1 MDRAEA
7 EAIYEQGKEATV
19 EELLELSKKADQYD
33 QLMANH
39 ETAPSGSK
47 PPYEKKN
54 IHRCKKGRKTPGRKK
69 GHPGASRRMPTS
81 VDGEVEHTLSCCPD
95 CGQPLGESFETTERT
110 IEDIPPPK
118 ARVIRHRKH
127 RYYCCNCKKV
137 VEPVVTEALPG
148 ARIGLNVLMLA
159 AWLHYGAGMSLGNL
173 VRLFR
178 FASGL
183 PLTPS
188 GLIHAWHRIAE
199 YLEPYYEQIRKKV
212 QSARALHADET
223 GWRVN
228 GVTYWLWCFATKVWC
243 FYVIRKD
250 RSRRVV
256 KSVLGEILRGILI
269 CDFWGAYNAIVAI
282 AKQRCLYHLFTELLK
297 VDKRNKTP
305 QWTSFRRGLKRLLKD
320 GIRLAANRKAH
331 SDAAFARRQQR
342 LLDRLDAILNGTYED
357 KDCRRLLKRLR
368 RHRAEIFTFL
378 DYPEVSPFNNHGEQQ
393 MRKPVLVRRIS
404 HGNRSDRAAHAQEIL
419 MTLFRSMELQGRDPI
434 EEVLRLIRTAIAG
447 KVQEMEEAIDQ
458 AA

>member
-7 EAIYEQGKEATV
+7 EAIFDQGKEATV
-19 EELLELSKKADQYD
+19 EKLLELSKKAEQYD
-33 QLMANH
+33 RLLANR

-47 PPYEKKN
+47 PPYEKEN
-54 IHRCKKGRKTPGRKK
+54 IHRSKKGRKRPGRKK
-69 GHPGASRRMPTS
+69 GHPGASRKMPEA
-81 VDGEVEHTLSCCPD
+81 VDGEVEHTLSLCPH
-95 CGQPLGESFETTERT
+95 CGQPLGESFETTDRT

-127 RYYCCNCKKV
+127 RYWCCNCNEV
-137 VEPVVTEALPG
+137 VEPVVIEALPG
-148 ARIGLNVLMLA
+148 GRIGLNVLVLG
-159 AWLHYGAGMSLGNL
+159 AWMHYAAGMSLGNL

-188 GLIHAWHRIAE
+188 GLIQAWRRIAE

-212 QSARALHADET
+212 QNARALHADET
-223 GWRVN
+223 GWRVS
-228 GVTYWLWCFATKVWC
+228 GITYWLWCFATKAWC

-256 KSVLGEILRGILI
+256 RSVLGDLLQGILI

-282 AKQRCLYHLFTELLK
+282 AKQRCLFHLFTELLK

-320 GIRLAANRKAH
+320 GIRLAANRKVY
-331 SDAAFARRQQR
+331 SDPVFARRKQH
-342 LLDRLDAILNGTYED
+342 LLDRLDAILHGEYQD
-357 KDCRRLLKRLR
+357 RDSRRLVKRLR
-368 RHRAEIFTFL
+368 RHRDEIFTFL

-393 MRKPVLVRRIS
+393 MRKPVQVRRIS
-404 HGNRSDRAAHAQEIL
+404 HGNRSDRAAHTQEIL

-434 EEVLRLIRTAIAG
+434 KEVLRLVQLAVAG
-447 KVQEMEEAIDQ
+447 KTEELAVALER